1 MMFSFM
7 YCFPAAFAQDMSE
20 AENYLNSAH
29 ATIIDCYRAVA
40 AAEAA
45 GANVTELLE
54 RLNEAGRV
62 YSKAVL
68 AYENGDY
75 GTATELGD
83 ESRAMLESFVD
94 EANVLREEAEERGR
108 WDFWVNFVGSALG
121 SILVIVTAFGIWK
134 LLKRKSVIAGR
145 RVRVEDYQ
153 AVFLAVTFVLALLV
167 ASPAL
172 SRVLVYP
179 RTEFFTEVWILDSN
193 HRAENYPFNITRN
206 QNYTIYLGIGNRLG
220 RCSYYLVEVK
230 FKNESQPSPMSF
242 GPIEDRLPSPLRPLY
257 SFATFVGDEE
267 VLEMPLTFSFDYAY
281 NESLSRIEFR
291 SLRLNDVRLD
301 LSGCVAGWNSTRRG
315 CLGFLFFEIWLYD
328 NVESQFKYHGRFVGL
343 WLNMTFSGAV
353 I

>member
-1 MMFSFM
+1 M
-7 YCFPAAFAQDMSE
+7 YCFPAAFAEDMPG
-20 AENYLNSAH
+20 AESSLNSAH
-29 ATIIDCYRAVA
+29 GTIIECYRAAV

-45 GANVTELLE
+45 GANVTELLD

-62 YSKAVL
+62 YFKAAL
-68 AYENGDY
+68 AYKNGDY
-75 GTATELGD
+75 GVAAELAD
-83 ESRAMLESFVD
+83 ESRAMLENFID
-94 EANVLREEAEERGR
+94 EADVLRVEAEERGR

-121 SILVIVTAFGIWK
+121 SVLVIVAAIGIWK

-153 AVFLAVTFVLALLV
+153 AVFLVVTFALALLV

-193 HRAENYPFNITRN
+193 HKAENYPFNITRN

-257 SFATFVGDEE
+257 SLAAFVGDEE

-281 NESLSRIEFR
+281 NESSSRIEFR

-328 NVESQFKYHGRFVGL
+328 DVESQFEYHGRFVGL
-343 WLNMTFSGAV
+343 WLNMTFAGAV
-353 I
+353 L